1 MKFKYKYIHYY
12 PYLCAAMNMKRFIYV
27 ILFLLSTLSLS
38 AQNWSVDWQAETD
51 YMAGTGDYLPFWART
66 GRNGIVPYSS
76 SALAIGG
83 ADLRYKA
90 ENGLH
95 FDAGVNLVG
104 SLESRNP
111 VHQTRVKGIV
121 DRLYVSGG
129 WRMMHL
135 DIGMKPF
142 ERELS
147 DLSITGGNILL
158 SDNARNIPGINAR
171 LDWVYFERGHWF
183 GFKGNY
189 GHYEMIDNRY
199 VTGTKLHN
207 KSLMLKLAAG
217 RKVDL
222 IFGVDHWAQWG
233 GVSPSQGPQ
242 PSSFKDYLRILFVQ
256 AGGEDATVSDQVN
269 ILGNHLGRE
278 VFRVDW
284 RARPFTM
291 TFQYDMPF
299 EDNGGIKRL
308 QNFPDGVWSLRFDLN
323 DKEAFV
329 TEVVAEFIN
338 TTWQAG
344 DKHDRPA
351 TPEEMEKQDPDDYYY
366 GKIVIGGMDNY
377 FNNGTYQS
385 GWTNYGRVIGL
396 PLILPGR
403 PNKDGVVTGIV
414 NNRVRAYH
422 IGLRGNLLEG
432 VPYTFRSTYSSNW
445 GRYNIAQSS
454 FFYDRPWQISLALE
468 VELGRNIT
476 NLPLVLTVGAYGDIG
491 KLYQNSAGLTLRI
504 AYKDSHR
511 F

>member
-1 MKFKYKYIHYY
+1 MKIE
-12 PYLCAAMNMKRFIYV
+12 RFIYAV
-27 ILFLLSTLSLS
+27 LFMFSTLCVS
-38 AQNWSVDWQAETD
+38 AQNWNLNWQAETD
-51 YMAGTGDYLPFWART
+51 HIAGTGDYLPFWART
-66 GRNGIVPYSS
+66 GRNGIVPFSS

-83 ADLRYKA
+83 ADLNYRSQK
-90 ENGLH
+90 GWH

-104 SLESRNP
+104 SLESKNP
-111 VHQTRVKGIV
+111 INPARVTGIV
-121 DRLYVSGG
+121 DRLFVSGG
-129 WRMMHL
+129 WKMMHL
-135 DIGMKPF
+135 DVGMKPL

-147 DLSITGGNILL
+147 DLSISGGNVLW
-158 SDNARNIPGINAR
+158 SQNARNIPGINAR

-183 GFKGNY
+183 GFKGNLA
-189 GHYEMIDNRY
+189 HYEMIDNRW
-199 VTGTKLHN
+199 VKGTKLHN

-233 GVSPSQGPQ
+233 GASEIDGPQ
-242 PSSFKDYLRILFVQ
+242 PSTFDDFLRILFVQ

-291 TFQYDMPF
+291 TVQYDMPF

-323 DKEAFV
+323 NKDAFV

-377 FNNGTYQS
+377 FYNGSYKS

-396 PLILPGR
+396 PLILPYA
-403 PNKDGVVTGIV
+403 PNADGVIVGIA
-414 NNRVRAYH
+414 NNRVRAYN

-432 VPYTFRSTYSSNW
+432 VPYTFRSTFSSNW
-445 GRYNIAQSS
+445 GLYNQAETS
-454 FFYDRPWQISLALE
+454 FYYTKPWQLSLALE
-468 VELGRNIT
+468 LEFGRNIT
-476 NLPLVLTVGAYGDIG
+476 SLPLTFGVGLYGDIG

-504 AYKDSHR
+504 AYKD
-511 F
+511 FKKF

>member
-1 MKFKYKYIHYY
+1 
-12 PYLCAAMNMKRFIYV
+12 MKRKTFV
-27 ILFLLSTLSLS
+27 QLILLMLSAVSVS
-38 AQNWSVDWQAETD
+38 AQNWNVKWQAETD
-51 YMAGTGDYLPFWART
+51 FLCGTGDYLPFWART

-76 SALAIGG
+76 SALVIGG
-83 ADLRYKA
+83 ADLQYKA
-90 ENGLH
+90 DNGLY
-95 FDAGVNLVG
+95 FETGANLVG

-111 VHQTRVKGIV
+111 INPSRVRGIV

-129 WRMMHL
+129 WRMLNL
-135 DIGMKPF
+135 DIGMKPLA
-142 ERELS
+142 RELS
-147 DLSITGGNILL
+147 DLSISGGNVLL
-158 SDNARNIPGINAR
+158 SDNARNFPGINAR

-183 GFKGNY
+183 GFKGNF

-199 VTGTKLHN
+199 VQGTKLHN

-242 PSSFKDYLRILFVQ
+242 PATFNDFLRILFVQ
-256 AGGEDATVSDQVN
+256 AGGDDATLSDQVN

-291 TFQYDMPF
+291 TLQYDMPF

-308 QNFPDGVWSLRFDLN
+308 QNFPDGVWSLRFDFN
-323 DKEAFV
+323 DRKAFV

-351 TPEEMEKQDPDDYYY
+351 TPEEMEKQDPDDFYY

-377 FNNGTYQS
+377 FNNGTYKS
-385 GWTNYGRVIGL
+385 GWTYYGRVIGL
-396 PLILPGR
+396 PLITTSAPDA
-403 PNKDGVVTGIV
+403 DGIVKGIV
-414 NNRVRAYH
+414 NNRVRAFNL
-422 IGLRGNLLEG
+422 GLRGNLIEDL
-432 VPYTFRSTYSSNW
+432 PYTFRATYSSNW
-445 GRYNIAQSS
+445 GRYHVDESS
-454 FFYDRPWQISLALE
+454 FFYTRPWQLSLALE
-468 VELGRNIT
+468 LELGRNIT
-476 NLPLVLTVGAYGDIG
+476 NLPLTFTVGAYGDIG

-504 AYKDSHR
+504 AYKDFR
-511 F
+511 KF